1 MIDLSKIDPD
11 NMSLEQA
18 KEYMHKLI
26 DIWEMDYRA
35 HNVEHGDETW
45 PMVRSNFDWIDD
57 FKNAYKSASS
67 RLIKRD
73 KNAAINIREE
83 ARKIAG

>member
-57 FKNAYKSASS
+57 FINAYKSASS

>member
-26 DIWEMDYRA
+26 DVWEMDYRA

-57 FKNAYKSASS
+57 FNFFLTFGKE
-67 RLIKRD
+67 D
-73 KNAAINIREE
+73 
-83 ARKIAG
+83 

>member
-26 DIWEMDYRA
+26 DMWEMDYRT

-57 FKNAYKSASS
+57 FNFFLTFGKE
-67 RLIKRD
+67 D
-73 KNAAINIREE
+73 
-83 ARKIAG
+83 